1 MIMRTAQTITPVF
14 DIAVS
19 QRQTG
24 TFPNTRYQGS
34 KYKLLNWIEHIVKD
48 LQFETVLDAFGG
60 TGSVSY
66 LFKKMGKEVIYNDYL
81 EFNSLI
87 AKALIENDSIELSG
101 ETLNF
106 ILHKHSY
113 ISYPTFIE
121 DTFKNIYFTDEENAW
136 LDQTITNIR
145 LIRDEYEQAIAYFAL
160 FQSCISKR
168 PYNLFH
174 RKNLYVRMAEVQRS
188 FGNKKTWDT
197 PFEEHFIK
205 FVEQAN
211 GAVFDN
217 QKENIV
223 LNESVT
229 ELNVE
234 TPDLVYIDP
243 PYINKNGIG
252 VDYFQFYHFLEGLVN
267 YHDWQDR
274 IDYRSKHL
282 RLKNGKSPW
291 SDKSQITQAFTDL
304 IYKFKDS
311 ILVISYRDDGIPSI
325 PELITILEK
334 VGKKPKMYHAE
345 YKYVL
350 SNNSSKEV
358 LIVAE

>member
-1 MIMRTAQTITPVF
+1 MRATQTIAPLF
-14 DIAVS
+14 DIAVEE
-19 QRQTG
+19 RMIG

-34 KYKLLNWIEHIVKD
+34 KYKLLNWIEYTLKD

-66 LFKKMGKEVIYNDYL
+66 LFKKMGKNVIYNDYL
-81 EFNSLI
+81 EFNSII
-87 AKALIENDSIELSG
+87 AKALIENSDTELSN
-101 ETLNF
+101 ETLHF
-106 ILHKHSY
+106 ILHRHSY
-113 ISYPTFIE
+113 IKYPTFIQ

-160 FQSCISKR
+160 FQACISKR

-217 QKENIV
+217 QQENIV
-223 LNESVT
+223 LNENIMDLDISS
-229 ELNVE
+229 
-234 TPDLVYIDP
+234 PDLVYIDP
-243 PYINKNGIG
+243 PYINKNGVG
-252 VDYFQFYHFLEGLVN
+252 VDYFQFYHFLEGLVS
-267 YHDWQDR
+267 YHDWQGK
-274 IDYRSKHL
+274 IDYASKHL
-282 RLKNGKSPW
+282 KLKNGKTPW
-291 SDKSQITQAFTDL
+291 SNKNQITQAFTDL
-304 IYKFKDS
+304 IHKFKDS

-325 PELITILEK
+325 PELIDILEK
-334 VGKKPKMYHAE
+334 TGKKPKIYQAE

-358 LIVAE
+358 LIVTD